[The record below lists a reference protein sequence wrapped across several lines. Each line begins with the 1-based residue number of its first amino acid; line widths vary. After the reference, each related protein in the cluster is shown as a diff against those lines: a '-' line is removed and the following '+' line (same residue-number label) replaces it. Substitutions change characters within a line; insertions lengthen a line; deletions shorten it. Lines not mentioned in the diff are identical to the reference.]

1 MNTVKFNYAIDMYC
15 NITKH
20 SRFYYQEKSKAMN
33 DAIMKKIDSIAD
45 TEKQNELNGIDRIQK
60 FRDELYTLLKS
71 ATLTITNVGTIN
83 DVIGVK
89 HANYPT
95 DYQTFASLTLTID
108 GNTTYA
114 KNNMD
119 YNNRGPLLDCS
130 FRKPNNKKPYMLE
143 DATGLKIYLGIGTVS
158 SAVLDYIKVPVTF
171 NMGVEEDLI
180 NAGTAVLVI
189 TTTYIA
195 TEVSVYNSV
204 QYQIGDEFTTNGV
217 LTDLTSGQVIKK
229 SLTTTTDL
237 PEKCHD
243 ELAKMTA
250 EILLGITSAFDN
262 AAFAEKESK

>member
-1 MNTVKFNYAIDMYC
+1 MNTVQFNYAIDFYC

-20 SRFYYQEKSKAMN
+20 TRFYYQEKSKAMN
-33 DAIMKKIDSIAD
+33 DAIMAKIDSITD
-45 TEKQNELNGIDRIQK
+45 TAKQNELNGIDRIQK

-83 DVIGVK
+83 DTIGVK
-89 HANYPT
+89 HGDFPT
-95 DYQTFASLTLTID
+95 DYQTFASLTLTIN

-119 YNNRGPLLDCS
+119 YNNRGPILDCS
-130 FRKPNNKKPYMLE
+130 FRRPNNKKPYMLE
-143 DATGLKIYLGIGTVS
+143 DSTGLKIYLGDGTI
-158 SAVLDYIKVPVTF
+158 SANTLDYIKKPVTF
-171 NMGVEEDLI
+171 NMGVEENLI
-180 NAGTAVLVI
+180 NAGTGVLTI

-195 TEVSVYNSV
+195 TEVSVYNSI

-237 PEKCHD
+237 PEKTHD
-243 ELAKMTA
+243 ELAKRA
-250 EILLGITSAFDN
+250 AYILLGVTGDFNES
-262 AAFAEKESK
+262 AFAEKETK